1 MTTGEKLL
9 NLTLEYQ
16 RALDAAERSESN
28 GVAQDARTPQ
38 VIAAEYEQ
46 TLKDL
51 LGAASNSPDRIDG
64 GTP

>member
-16 RALDAAERSESN
+16 RAID
-28 GVAQDARTPQ
+28 GVGQDARTPQ
-38 VIAAEYEQ
+38 VIAAEYED
-46 TLKDL
+46 TLKVL
-51 LGAASNSPDRIDG
+51 LGAASNSPDHIDG